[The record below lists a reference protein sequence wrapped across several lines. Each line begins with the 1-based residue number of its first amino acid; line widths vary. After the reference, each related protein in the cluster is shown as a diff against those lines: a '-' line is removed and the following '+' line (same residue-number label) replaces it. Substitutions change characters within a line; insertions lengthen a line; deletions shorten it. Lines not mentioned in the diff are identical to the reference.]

1 MSNGDFGSVQ
11 EAIDFAKN
19 KNDGGIPLFRY
30 EAVEVRNSD
39 PVEYEDVPWVMIINK
54 GDPKSIIDRPKRDVD
69 EKRWPE
75 HWKAF
80 IEGTE
85 VPISGIPLKEFPML
99 TPADIATCHR
109 YHIRT
114 VEDLADYPD
123 VQLRNIGSRGTSLK
137 QKAVKF
143 LEYRKGPD
151 IEALTKRITELEK
164 QLGGHKDNMQQRA
177 TGERV
182 SKHIDSGEQQQPRR
196 KGRPPGSKNRSKKV
210 K

>member
-1 MSNGDFGSVQ
+1 MFESVQ
-11 EAIDFAKN
+11 EAIEFAKN
-19 KNDGGIPLFRY
+19 KNDGGIPLFSY
-30 EAVEVRNSD
+30 KAIEVRGSD

-75 HWKAF
+75 YWKAF

-85 VPISGIPLKEFPML
+85 APLEGIPLKEFPML

-123 VQLRNIGSRGTSLK
+123 VQLKNIGSRGTSLK

-164 QLGGHKDNMQQRA
+164 QLGNHTDNVRQRA
-177 TGERV
+177 AGERV
-182 SKHIDSGEQQQPRR
+182 SEHIDSGGQQQPRR

>member
-1 MSNGDFGSVQ
+1 M
-11 EAIDFAKN
+11 
-19 KNDGGIPLFRY
+19 
-30 EAVEVRNSD
+30 
-39 PVEYEDVPWVMIINK
+39 MIINK
-54 GDPKSIIDRPKRDVD
+54 GDPKSIIERPKRDQD

-85 VPISGIPLKEFPML
+85 APIGGIPLKEFPML

-123 VQLRNIGSRGTSLK
+123 VQLKNIGSRGTSLK
-137 QKAVKF
+137 QKAVQF

-151 IEALTKRITELEK
+151 IDALNKTISGLNQRIDELEK
-164 QLGGHKDNMQQRA
+164 KVGDNTDNVRQRA
-177 TGERV
+177 AGKRV
-182 SKHIDSGEQQQPRR
+182 SEHIDSGGQQQPRR
-196 KGRPPGSKNRSKKV
+196 KGRPPGSKNRRKKV

>member
-1 MSNGDFGSVQ
+1 MFDDID
-11 EAIDFAKN
+11 EAIRFSKD

-30 EAVEVRNSD
+30 EPVEVKHSD
-39 PVEYEDVPWVMIINK
+39 PVEYEDIAWVMIINK
-54 GDPKSIIDRPKRDVD
+54 GDPKSIIERPKRPED
-69 EKRWPE
+69 EKRWPD

-80 IEGTE
+80 QEGTE
-85 VPISGIPLKEFPML
+85 APINGIPLKEFPML

-123 VQLRNIGSRGTSLK
+123 GQLRNIGSRGTSLK

-151 IEALTKRITELEK
+151 IESLLNRITELEK
-164 QLGGHKDNMQQRA
+164 QIGNDTGNVPKRA
-177 TGERV
+177 AGDRV
-182 SKHIDSGEQQQPRR
+182 SKSLDTGGEQQPRR
-196 KGRPPGSKNRSKKV
+196 KGRPPGSKNRSKKTN
-210 K
+210 

>member
-1 MSNGDFGSVQ
+1 MFESIQ
-11 EAIDFAKN
+11 EAIEFAKN

-85 VPISGIPLKEFPML
+85 VPIGGIPLKEFPML

-164 QLGGHKDNMQQRA
+164 QLGNHTDNMQKRA
-177 TGERV
+177 AGDRV
-182 SKHIDSGEQQQPRR
+182 SENIDSGGQQQPRR
-196 KGRPPGSKNRSKKV
+196 KGRPPGSKNRSKKA

>member
-1 MSNGDFGSVQ
+1 MFESIQ
-11 EAIDFAKN
+11 EAIEFSKD

-30 EAVEVRNSD
+30 EPVEVRNSD
-39 PVEYEDVPWVMIINK
+39 PVEYEDIAWVMIINK
-54 GDPKSIIDRPKRDVD
+54 GDPKSIIERPKRPED
-69 EKRWPE
+69 EKRWPD

-80 IEGTE
+80 MEGTE
-85 VPISGIPLKEFPML
+85 APLHGVPLKEFPLL

-137 QKAVKF
+137 QKAVRF

-151 IEALTKRITELEK
+151 IEGLKKRISELEK
-164 QLGGHKDNMQQRA
+164 QIGNDKGNVPKRA
-177 TGERV
+177 AGDGV
-182 SKHIDSGEQQQPRR
+182 SNANDISGEHKPRR
-196 KGRPPGSKNRSKKV
+196 KGRPPGSKNRRKKTG
-210 K
+210 